1 MNELQMKE
9 AASKFKTPFY
19 VFDSDVLNAQVKKIK
34 DALQSTAKVCYAM
47 KANPFI
53 IAEILD
59 TVDCFEVCSP
69 GEFRI
74 CERAN
79 IPMEKIVM
87 SGVYKNKDDI
97 HYALDTYKADG
108 VYTVESYNQWVLLSE
123 YAAENKMNIKVLL
136 RLSNGN
142 QFGMDKSVLESIVA
156 DRENHPYIHIEG
168 VQYFT
173 GTQKKPA
180 SKIEREIRK
189 IDALVIELKEKYG
202 FEAEKIEYGPGL
214 PICYFDGEENV
225 EDEMLE
231 ALCNAIKEMQF
242 KGEIV
247 LEMGRYIAAYCGY
260 YFTKVVDEKVN
271 KSQPYCIIDGG
282 VHHVNYYGQMMA
294 MKMPP
299 IVHLEEDKDADEKN
313 WSICGSLCTVN
324 DVLVK
329 AYPFKNL
336 KLGDTLV
343 FKKTGAYSSTEGIS
357 LLLSR
362 DLPQIIVYSQKDGYR
377 VARTHYATDI
387 INYFQK

>member
-97 HYALDTYKADG
+97 HYALDTYKTDG

-123 YAAENKMNIKVLL
+123 YAAENKMNIKVSL

>member
-97 HYALDTYKADG
+97 HYALDTYKTDG

-123 YAAENKMNIKVLL
+123 YASENKMNIKVLL

>member
-97 HYALDTYKADG
+97 HYALDTYKTDG

-189 IDALVIELKEKYG
+189 TDALVIELKEKYG

-214 PICYFDGEENV
+214 PICYFDCEENV

>member
-9 AASKFKTPFY
+9 AALKFKTPFY

-97 HYALDTYKADG
+97 HYALDTYKTDG

>member
-97 HYALDTYKADG
+97 HYALDTYKTDG

-189 IDALVIELKEKYG
+189 TDALVIELKEKYG

>member
-9 AASKFKTPFY
+9 AALKFKTPFY

-97 HYALDTYKADG
+97 HYALDTYKTDG

-189 IDALVIELKEKYG
+189 IDALVVELKEKYG
-202 FEAEKIEYGPGL
+202 FESEKIEYGPGL

-225 EDEMLE
+225 EDEMLQ

-242 KGEIV
+242 EGEIV

-299 IVHLEEDKDADEKN
+299 IVHLEENKDAEEKN

-329 AYPFKNL
+329 AYPFKDL

-387 INYFQK
+387 INYFQN

>member
-97 HYALDTYKADG
+97 HYALDTYKTDG

-156 DRENHPYIHIEG
+156 ERENHPYIHIEG

-189 IDALVIELKEKYG
+189 TDALVIELKEKYG

-324 DVLVK
+324 DVLVI

>member
-97 HYALDTYKADG
+97 HYALDTYKTDG
-108 VYTVESYNQWVLLSE
+108 VYTVESYNQWVLLSK

-189 IDALVIELKEKYG
+189 TDALVIELKEKYG

-387 INYFQK
+387 INYFKK

>member
-19 VFDSDVLNAQVKKIK
+19 VFDSDILNAQVKKIK

-97 HYALDTYKADG
+97 HYALDTYKTDG

-189 IDALVIELKEKYG
+189 TDALVIELKEKYG

>member
-97 HYALDTYKADG
+97 QYALDTYKTDG

-189 IDALVIELKEKYG
+189 IDALVVELKEKYG
-202 FEAEKIEYGPGL
+202 FESEKIEYGPGL

-225 EDEMLE
+225 EDEMLQ

-299 IVHLEEDKDADEKN
+299 IVHLEENKDAEEKN

-329 AYPFKNL
+329 AYPFKDL

-387 INYFQK
+387 INYFQN

>member
-59 TVDCFEVCSP
+59 TVDCFEVCSS

-97 HYALDTYKADG
+97 HYALDTYKTDG

-189 IDALVIELKEKYG
+189 IDALVVELKEKYG
-202 FEAEKIEYGPGL
+202 FESEKIEYGPGL

-225 EDEMLE
+225 EDEMLQ

-299 IVHLEEDKDADEKN
+299 IIHLEENKDAEEKN

-329 AYPFKNL
+329 AYPFKDL

-387 INYFQK
+387 INYFQN

>member
-97 HYALDTYKADG
+97 HYALDTYKTDG

-242 KGEIV
+242 KGKIV

-299 IVHLEEDKDADEKN
+299 IIHLEEDKDADEKN

>member
-97 HYALDTYKADG
+97 HYALDTYKTDG

-189 IDALVIELKEKYG
+189 IDALVVELKEKYG
-202 FEAEKIEYGPGL
+202 FESEKIEYGPGL

-225 EDEMLE
+225 EDEMLQ

-299 IVHLEEDKDADEKN
+299 IVHLEENKDAEEKN

-329 AYPFKNL
+329 AYPFKDL

-387 INYFQK
+387 INYFQN

>member
-97 HYALDTYKADG
+97 HYALDTYKTDG

-189 IDALVIELKEKYG
+189 TDALVIELKEKCG

-299 IVHLEEDKDADEKN
+299 IVHLEEDKEADEKN

>member
-97 HYALDTYKADG
+97 HYALDTYKTDG

-214 PICYFDGEENV
+214 PICDFDGEENV

-299 IVHLEEDKDADEKN
+299 IIHLEEDKDADEKN

>member
-1 MNELQMKE
+1 
-9 AASKFKTPFY
+9 
-19 VFDSDVLNAQVKKIK
+19 
-34 DALQSTAKVCYAM
+34 
-47 KANPFI
+47 
-53 IAEILD
+53 
-59 TVDCFEVCSP
+59 
-69 GEFRI
+69 
-74 CERAN
+74 
-79 IPMEKIVM
+79 M

-97 HYALDTYKADG
+97 HYALDTYKTDG

-189 IDALVIELKEKYG
+189 TDALVIELKEKYG

>member
-97 HYALDTYKADG
+97 HYALDTYKTDG
-108 VYTVESYNQWVLLSE
+108 VYTVESYNQWVLLYE

>member
-97 HYALDTYKADG
+97 HYALDTYKTDG

-189 IDALVIELKEKYG
+189 IDALVVELKEKYG
-202 FEAEKIEYGPGL
+202 FESEKIEYGPGL

-225 EDEMLE
+225 EDEMLQ

-299 IVHLEEDKDADEKN
+299 IIHLEENKDAEEKN

-329 AYPFKNL
+329 AYPFKDL

-387 INYFQK
+387 INYFQN

>member
-1 MNELQMKE
+1 MKKNQMIE
-9 AASKFKTPFY
+9 AASKFETPFY

-53 IAEILD
+53 IAEIVD

-97 HYALDTYKADG
+97 HYALDTYKTDG
-108 VYTVESYNQWVLLSE
+108 VYTVESYNQWLLLSE
-123 YAAENKMNIKVLL
+123 YAAKNELKIKVLL

-142 QFGMDKSVLESIVA
+142 QFGMDKSVLESIIA
-156 DRENHPYIHIEG
+156 DRENHPFIHIEG

-180 SKIEREIRK
+180 SKIEREIKK
-189 IDALVIELKEKYG
+189 IDSLVIELKEKYG
-202 FEAEKIEYGPGL
+202 FESEKVEYGPGL

-225 EDEMLE
+225 EDVMLE
-231 ALCNAIKEMQF
+231 ALCNAIKQMQF
-242 KGEIV
+242 KGEVV

-260 YFTKVVDEKVN
+260 YFSKVVDEKIN

-299 IVHLEEDKDADEKN
+299 IVHLEEKDEEPKN

-329 AYPFKNL
+329 AYPFKGL
-336 KLGDTLV
+336 ELGDTLV
-343 FKKTGAYSSTEGIS
+343 FEKTGAYSSTEGIS

-362 DLPQIIVYSQKDGYR
+362 DLPQIIIYSEKDGYR

>member
-19 VFDSDVLNAQVKKIK
+19 VFDSDVLNDQVKKIK

-97 HYALDTYKADG
+97 HYALDTYKTDG

-189 IDALVIELKEKYG
+189 TDALVIELKEKYG

>member
-97 HYALDTYKADG
+97 HYALDTYKTDG

-189 IDALVIELKEKYG
+189 IDALVVELKEKYG
-202 FEAEKIEYGPGL
+202 FESKKIEYGPGL

-225 EDEMLE
+225 EDEMLQ

-299 IVHLEEDKDADEKN
+299 IVHLEENKDAEEKN

-329 AYPFKNL
+329 AYPFKDL

-387 INYFQK
+387 INYFQN

>member
-97 HYALDTYKADG
+97 HYALDTYKTDG

>member
-97 HYALDTYKADG
+97 HYALDTYKTDG

-329 AYPFKNL
+329 AYQFKNL

>member
-97 HYALDTYKADG
+97 HYALDTYKTDG

-299 IVHLEEDKDADEKN
+299 IIHLEEDKDADEKN

>member
-74 CERAN
+74 CKRAN

-97 HYALDTYKADG
+97 HYALDTYKTDG

-189 IDALVIELKEKYG
+189 IDALVVELKEKYG
-202 FEAEKIEYGPGL
+202 FESEKIEYGPGL

-225 EDEMLE
+225 EDEMLQ

-299 IVHLEEDKDADEKN
+299 IVHLEENKDAEEKN

-329 AYPFKNL
+329 AYPFKDL

-387 INYFQK
+387 INYFQN

>member
-9 AASKFKTPFY
+9 AALKFKTPFY

-97 HYALDTYKADG
+97 HYALDTYKTDG

-189 IDALVIELKEKYG
+189 TDALVIELKEKYG

>member
-97 HYALDTYKADG
+97 HYALDTYKTDG
-108 VYTVESYNQWVLLSE
+108 VYTVESYNQWVLLSK

-189 IDALVIELKEKYG
+189 TDALVIELKEKYG

>member
-97 HYALDTYKADG
+97 HYALDTYKTDG

-189 IDALVIELKEKYG
+189 TDALVIELKEKYG

-299 IVHLEEDKDADEKN
+299 IVHLEEDKEADEKN

>member
-1 MNELQMKE
+1 MKE

-97 HYALDTYKADG
+97 HYALDTYKTDG
-108 VYTVESYNQWVLLSE
+108 VYTVESYNQWVLLYE